1 VMGEHLLMASNKY
14 GCDGL
19 KLVCELALCETLTV
33 ENVAARL
40 VLGEQAEADQLKED
54 ALDYIAP
61 RAAEVM
67 ASKGWQDVIAYGGA
81 TLVSEVLALLAGAP
95 SVGSGGGGGGQDF
108 SPSQDGPTP
117 VPVRKRSADE
127 AGLAPYTSQRRLSL
141 SNGGANAVG
150 SGAGAGAGAI
160 VEVEVGV
167 GGVEGGSA
175 SVPCAYSA
183 GIRCIQG
190 MRVAKLRREL
200 GRRGLSALGR
210 RGRLVERLE
219 IAIFD
224 EEKQATIKA
233 AAAERERLERESL
246 ERQLIREAHQ
256 AESDM

>member
-1 VMGEHLLMASNKY
+1 MGEHLLMASNKY

-67 ASKGWQDVIAYGGA
+67 ASEGWQDVLALGGA
-81 TLVSEVLALLAGAP
+81 SLVSEVLALLAGAP
-95 SVGSGGGGGGQDF
+95 SGGGQGS
-108 SPSQDGPTP
+108 SPHQGGPAP
-117 VPVRKRSADE
+117 MPVRKRSADE

-141 SNGGANAVG
+141 SDGGVDV
-150 SGAGAGAGAI
+150 GAGAGATAEAGAS
-160 VEVEVGV
+160 GA
-167 GGVEGGSA
+167 EGTGASA
-175 SVPCAYSA
+175 SGPCAYSA
-183 GIRCIQG
+183 GTRFIQG
-190 MRVAKLRREL
+190 MRVAQLRREL
-200 GRRGLSALGR
+200 SRRGLSTLGR

-219 IAIFD
+219 VAICA
-224 EEKQATIKA
+224 EEKQAAIE
-233 AAAERERLERESL
+233 AAAERGRLERESL
-246 ERQLIREAHQ
+246 ERQLTNEAHL